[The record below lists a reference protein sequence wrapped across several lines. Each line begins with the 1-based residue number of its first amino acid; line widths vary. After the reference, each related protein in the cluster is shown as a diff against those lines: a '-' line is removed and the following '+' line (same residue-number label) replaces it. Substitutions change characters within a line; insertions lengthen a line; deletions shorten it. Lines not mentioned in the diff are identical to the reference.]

1 MTGCRRIPVNG
12 ILRTMRA
19 VSAAVA
25 TATAAREILATSSDW
40 LHGADR
46 VAKTRDRAEAARRAA
61 STGQRP
67 AIPMPRTGRSKGA
80 SAMKDDNFP
89 GRRPG
94 GCSGRCPRVFDPVGA
109 KPAGPLR
116 RRLVGKADGR
126 RPAPVGCPDLRQPS
140 PTRPSVIAP
149 ATRVRGGTPSPLI
162 VVSGRPTFARSDH
175 AAGERAGAIVPSRRH
190 AQ

>member
-1 MTGCRRIPVNG
+1 MPC
-12 ILRTMRA
+12 L
-19 VSAAVA
+19 
-25 TATAAREILATSSDW
+25 
-40 LHGADR
+40 
-46 VAKTRDRAEAARRAA
+46 
-61 STGQRP
+61 QRSLP
-67 AIPMPRTGRSKGA
+67 PQPPGRSWRLRAIGCMGRIVLQKLGTALKQHGEPRRPDNALPSRCQELAAQRGA

-116 RRLVGKADGR
+116 GRLVGKADGR

-140 PTRPSVIAP
+140 PTRTSVIAP